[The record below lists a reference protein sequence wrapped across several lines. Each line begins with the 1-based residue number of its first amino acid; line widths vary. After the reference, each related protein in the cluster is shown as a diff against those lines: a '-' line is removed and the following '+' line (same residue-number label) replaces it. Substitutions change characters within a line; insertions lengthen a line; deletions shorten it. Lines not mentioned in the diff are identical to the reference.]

1 MRATAPRHRRDPARS
16 GSVLLIALGMGI
28 ACTALALGY
37 LAVARLG
44 GSGGRDL
51 QMAQLAQ
58 QSARAG
64 AAHALTATLR
74 SYVRCASAPT
84 VYAPSHYR
92 QAWSLGFR
100 AIDSL
105 DEGEAATSSAAF
117 HRFGRAGTA
126 WDDNGND
133 TGIDEAPLDMELEFG
148 SALVQREYVQRNA
161 AMRTHYS
168 ARWFEPGHWHSDPV
182 AKPTSFHLHTRSS
195 DLVTPTGN
203 DPAVH
208 YLPDGPDDGAY
219 FDDDLLPVPAADKAR
234 ARYRLRYAV
243 AIEDLSGHLAFNT
256 PGEFKQPVPS
266 PPYAATYPISAA
278 DGYAHREIDHARL
291 QAHLPGMSAIS
302 MSTGA
307 NWTYWPL
314 QYILHGLAAYNWT
327 QETPQ
332 TLMSLYNF
340 AGTLP
345 SGGPV
350 LPGSPTYLDDFSPLT
365 GPDGIYDN
373 PRTVFNT
380 TAPPAASRV
389 LNAYNGGPPVS
400 YDIFR
405 VLQTNHAASAL
416 RTYTFNL
423 FAPRLTST
431 AAPSA
436 ARHAFPGCD
445 HPVQINLP
453 TMTREAL
460 VMMLHAH
467 LPAEARTY
475 KCGSWTWS
483 EATAWNAD
491 LAVTNWQVTGNGGH
505 DPIPGAPAYMNAI
518 AANAASGAIDVVHHG
533 ANFRKLLPG
542 WDANYPVVSPATD
555 WSPDL
560 GRDIDLASADRAQP
574 LLRTGWDGVTSFG
587 LVPGDE
593 GGLAVG
599 PGVAFTYIERAVIAG
614 VSKEY
619 FRLVVQ
625 ASGNY
630 GNIAN
635 PPYTH
640 PDSYW
645 WDVHAALL
653 HSLLVASLAW
663 HGDDGSDSRNW
674 KLGKRPNGLK
684 WPTGTPL
691 GAAGAFV
698 LDRDCDGD
706 GEADAPSL
714 LDSVEELDRLFV
726 RNMGE
731 DFGQAGGAPAVGL
744 RRYRSMAPGF
754 AGGLH
759 GALFTIEPYTA
770 NSKLK
775 MLRDAGDAALYTDER
790 LRAMELVLNDT
801 RLSFFGSSP
810 QYPGFRPLDFDGD
823 GTAWCSC
830 YTAYSA
836 ADADGNGFGDTAP
849 ERRFTLTGNF
859 VFRPSSFY
867 RAFIRGE
874 VFDQLKGRPAA
885 EALLDT
891 AFVVDADGSLYD
903 VLGRPTADWSA
914 TPSACQRI
922 ADSTYLYQRWLRH
935 PQMGNNLVPVV
946 P

>member
-1 MRATAPRHRRDPARS
+1 MRVPASRR
-16 GSVLLIALGMGI
+16 GSVLLVALGLGI

-37 LAVARLG
+37 LSVARLG
-44 GSGGRDL
+44 TTGGRDL
-51 QMAQLAQ
+51 QLAQLAQ

-74 SYVRCASAPT
+74 AYTRNAASPT
-84 VYAPSHYR
+84 VYGPTHYR
-92 QAWSLGFR
+92 QDWSLGFR

-105 DEGEAATSSAAF
+105 DEGDAATSSAAF

-133 TGIDEAPLDMELEFG
+133 TGVDEAPLDMGLEFRG
-148 SALVQREYVQRNA
+148 SLTQREYIQRNA
-161 AMRTHYS
+161 AMRTHYA

-182 AKPTSFHLHTRSS
+182 SKPTSFHLNTRGT
-195 DLVTPTGN
+195 DLPAPAGN

-208 YLPDGPDDGAY
+208 YLPDSPDDAAY
-219 FDDDLLPVPAADKAR
+219 FDDDMLPVPTARKAE

-243 AIEDLSGHLAFNT
+243 AIEDLTGHLAFNT
-256 PGEFKQPVPS
+256 PGEYKPPVANA
-266 PPYAATYPISAA
+266 PYPATYPISAT
-278 DGYAHREIDHARL
+278 DGYAYREIDYANL

-302 MSTGA
+302 MSTGF
-307 NWTYWPL
+307 NWVYWPL
-314 QYILHGLAAYNWT
+314 QYIQHGLAAYNWSN
-327 QETPQ
+327 ETPQ
-332 TLMSLYNF
+332 TLKSLYNF

-345 SGGPV
+345 TGGPV
-350 LPGSPTYLDDFSPLT
+350 LAGSPTYLDDFSPVT
-365 GPDGIYDN
+365 GPDGLYDN

-380 TAPPAASRV
+380 TAPGAGRQY
-389 LNAYNGGPPVS
+389 LNAVWAGPPIS
-400 YDIFR
+400 FDIFR
-405 VLQTNHAASAL
+405 VLQTNHSESAL

-423 FAPRLTST
+423 FAPRLTGT

-436 ARHAFPGCD
+436 ARHAYPGCD

-475 KCGSWTWS
+475 KCSSWTWS

-491 LAVTNWQVTGNGGH
+491 LVVTNWQTTGNGGH
-505 DPIPGAPAYMNAI
+505 DPIPGAPAYMTAI
-518 AANAASGAIDVVHHG
+518 AANAASGAIDVTHYG

-560 GRDIDLASADRAQP
+560 GRDIDLSKPARAKP
-574 LLRTGWDGVTSFG
+574 LLRGGWDGVTSFG

-593 GGLAVG
+593 GSLAVG
-599 PGVAFTYIERAVIAG
+599 PGVAFTYVERKVIDG
-614 VSKEY
+614 VNKEY

-625 ASGNY
+625 ASGNFSQ
-630 GNIAN
+630 IAN
-635 PPYTH
+635 PPYTF

-645 WDVHAALL
+645 WDMHAALL
-653 HSLLVASLAW
+653 HSLLVGSIAW
-663 HGDDGSDSRNW
+663 HGDDGTDQRNW
-674 KLGKRPNGLK
+674 KVGKRPNSLK
-684 WPTGTPL
+684 WPTGTPI
-691 GAAGAFV
+691 GSAGAFV
-698 LDRDCDGD
+698 LDRDADGD
-706 GEADAPSL
+706 GENDTPAL
-714 LDSVEELDRLFV
+714 LDSVEDLDRLFV
-726 RNMGE
+726 RNLGE
-731 DFGQAGGAPAVGL
+731 NFGPASATPAVGL
-744 RRYRSMAPGF
+744 RRYRSLAPGF
-754 AGGLH
+754 AGGTH
-759 GALFTIEPYTA
+759 GALFTLDPYTVD
-770 NSKLK
+770 NNLK
-775 MLRDAGDAALYTDER
+775 KLRDAGDGVLYTDER
-790 LRAMELVLNDT
+790 LRAMELVVNDT

-810 QYPGFRPLDFDGD
+810 QYPGFRPLDLDGD

-830 YTAYSA
+830 YTAAGGTAYVRD
-836 ADADGNGFGDTAP
+836 DADGDGFGDSP
-849 ERRFTLTGNF
+849 PDRRFTLTGNF
-859 VFRPSSFY
+859 VFRPSSYY
-867 RAFIRGE
+867 RALIRGE

-903 VLGRPTADWSA
+903 VQGRPTGDWSA
-914 TPSACQRI
+914 TPNACQGV

-935 PQMGNNLVPVV
+935 PQTGNNLVPVV

>member
-1 MRATAPRHRRDPARS
+1 MRASASRTCRDHTRR
-16 GSVLLIALGMGI
+16 GSVLLIALGMGV

-37 LAVARLG
+37 LAVARQG
-44 GSGGRDL
+44 VAGGRDL
-51 QMAQLAQ
+51 QLAQLAQ

-64 AAHALTATLR
+64 AAHALAATLR
-74 SYVRCASAPT
+74 SYVRCASTPA

-105 DEGEAATSSAAF
+105 DEGEAATSAAAF

-148 SALVQREYVQRNA
+148 SSLVQREYVQRNA

-182 AKPTSFHLHTRSS
+182 SRPTSFHLNTRGS
-195 DLVTPTGN
+195 DLPVPIGN

-208 YLPDGPDDGAY
+208 YRPDTPDDAAY
-219 FDDDLLPVPAADKAR
+219 FDDDLLPVPAADKAK

-243 AIEDLSGHLAFNT
+243 AIEDLTGHLAFNT
-256 PGEFKQPVPS
+256 PGEFKLPAPS
-266 PPYAATYPISAA
+266 APYPATYPISAA
-278 DGYAHREIDHARL
+278 DGYAHREIDYARL

-302 MSTGA
+302 MSTNA

-314 QYILHGLAAYNWT
+314 QYILHGLSAYNWT

-350 LPGSPTYLDDFSPLT
+350 LPGSPTYLDDFSPIT

-373 PRTVFNT
+373 PRTVYTT
-380 TAPPAASRV
+380 TAPPMAARN
-389 LNAYNGGPPVS
+389 LNAYTAGPPVS
-400 YDIFR
+400 FDIFR

-423 FAPRLTST
+423 FAPRLTGT
-431 AAPSA
+431 TTPSA
-436 ARHAFPGCD
+436 ARDAYPGCD

-460 VMMLHAH
+460 VMMLHAY

-475 KCGSWTWS
+475 TCSSWTWS
-483 EATAWNAD
+483 EATAWDNNGRASSW
-491 LAVTNWQVTGNGGH
+491 TNTGNGGH
-505 DPIPGAPAYMNAI
+505 DVPAGAPAYMTTI
-518 AANAASGAIDVVHHG
+518 AANAASGSIDVTHYG

-542 WDANYPVVSPATD
+542 WDPNYPIVSPATD
-555 WSPDL
+555 WVPDL
-560 GRDIDLASADRAQP
+560 GRDIDLATASRAQP

-593 GGLAVG
+593 GGVAVG
-599 PGVAFTYIERAVIAG
+599 PGVGFTYVEPKVIAG
-614 VSKEY
+614 ASKEY
-619 FRLVVQ
+619 YRLMVQ
-625 ASGNY
+625 ASGDF
-630 GNIAN
+630 GVIAN
-635 PPYTH
+635 PPYSF
-640 PDSYW
+640 PDTYW

-663 HGDDGSDSRNW
+663 HGDDGSDQRNW
-674 KLGKRPNGLK
+674 KLGRRPNGLK
-684 WPTGTPL
+684 WPAGTPL
-691 GAAGAFV
+691 GAAGAHV
-698 LDRDCDGD
+698 LDRDADGD
-706 GEADAPSL
+706 GEHDVPAL

-726 RNMGE
+726 RNLGE
-731 DFGQAGGAPAVGL
+731 AFGPATGTPATGL
-744 RRYRSMAPGF
+744 RRHRQINPSF
-754 AGGLH
+754 AGPVH
-759 GALFTIEPYTA
+759 GALFTIEPYTVG
-770 NSKLK
+770 NNLK
-775 MLRDAGDAALYTDER
+775 KLRDSGDALLYTDER
-790 LRAMELVLNDT
+790 LRAMELVANDT

-810 QYPGFRPLDFDGD
+810 QYPGFRPLDLDGD
-823 GTAWCSC
+823 GKAWCSC
-830 YTAYSA
+830 YTAYA
-836 ADADGNGFGDTAP
+836 ADDLDGDGFGDTAP
-849 ERRFTLTGNF
+849 DRRFTLTGNF
-859 VFRPSSFY
+859 VFRPSSYY
-867 RAFIRGE
+867 RALIRGE
-874 VFDQLKGRPAA
+874 IFDQLKGRPAA

-903 VLGRPTADWSA
+903 AQGRPTADWSA
-914 TPSACQRI
+914 TPNACQRI